1 MPAVC
6 IKEFALHVGPAVSLV
21 DYWDFDDGATPFIA
35 KLDPDNNFVV
45 SSGAVGAGAAG
56 IINTCMHM
64 SGVPLLGTASV
75 ETTANPLI
83 NPTHGFTWTTWVNF
97 ATFGGGSSIVFEIHF
112 LNILNVEVINFRAI
126 FPLGPPPVFPVVQKN
141 NATFFSPTSN
151 FSAALWYF
159 IQIQYN
165 ATTKKFGFQRGH
177 PVFGLGGLQES
188 SPIADDL
195 SAITKG
201 YLVLKCVND
210 TGISPDWRQ
219 DESGFW
225 ARLLTNA
232 EVVQLF
238 GGGTPPAYPAI
249 PQ

>member
-1 MPAVC
+1 MAAIC
-6 IKEFALHVGPAVSLV
+6 TKEFALHVGPAVSLV

-35 KLDPDNNFVV
+35 KLDPDDNFAV

-56 IINTCMHM
+56 ILNTCMRM
-64 SGVPLLGTASV
+64 SGVPLLGTASIQ
-75 ETTANPLI
+75 TTANPLI
-83 NPTHGFTWTTWVNF
+83 KPTHGFTWTTWVNF
-97 ATFGGGSSIVFEIHF
+97 ATYGGGSSIVFEIHF
-112 LNILNVEVINFRAI
+112 LNAANVEVINFRAV
-126 FPLGPPPVFPVVQKN
+126 FPLGPPPVFMVMQKN
-141 NATFFSPTSN
+141 NATFFSPGGSFGT
-151 FSAALWYF
+151 ALWNF

-165 ATTKKFGFQRGH
+165 ATTKKFGFQRGNTI
-177 PVFGLGGLQES
+177 FGLGGLQES

-210 TGISPDWRQ
+210 AGVSPDWRQ
-219 DESGFW
+219 DESAFW

-232 EVVQLF
+232 EVIQLF